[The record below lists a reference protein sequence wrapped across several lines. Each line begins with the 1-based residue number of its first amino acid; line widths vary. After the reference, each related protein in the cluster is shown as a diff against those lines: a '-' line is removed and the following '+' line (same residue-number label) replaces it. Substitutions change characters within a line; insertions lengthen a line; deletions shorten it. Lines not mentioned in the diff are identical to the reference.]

1 MANIFTKRT
10 TSPLH
15 FESASYSLED
25 VIWPGSEEEEG
36 LEERC
41 SKKRRRVEVSGTQYL
56 DGRGLFIQT
65 AGLRGPFE
73 KGWVNPWATSPGS
86 YSLKNIRRYPKLT
99 KDAAASHGQQHFP
112 MKEPVAVKR
121 RSIADDRPNILG
133 RGITDGAISSEPS
146 AKRKRH
152 GEPDRVNMHSKSKSK
167 SPGYALESGKR
178 EWLKKTSPTKQA
190 RFQTCKS
197 PTPTPA
203 PRDRSRPIS
212 SPPRKEE
219 SSNVVTPT
227 RDVIRY
233 GRGSVDQYQPNSMRL
248 VTTPATARKNS
259 PLKAESPHNGNVALI
274 REMEPQV
281 KEISLIESL
290 DHVRQ
295 GYEEVKRLSREA
307 VWSAEKSNG
316 HLQFRETSQE
326 AALNAQE
333 EAGEGFPSRLEPYVS
348 GPTIAEKS
356 SHVVEKKATSR
367 PTKPSPRAIPP
378 STYQPGF
385 EYCAAKRTSPT
396 SSRGS
401 LPFVEAPERTNASS
415 SAYSGSSSD
424 SESHRESEAA
434 ARRKITRA
442 SSPVISPGN
451 KQGKVTARVEAT
463 RRLTFTASGRPKI
476 AGTRPLSRSGLNISD
491 DRDPFVNNI
500 NEQVEQKIP
509 PVHTDV
515 PATKT
520 STKSSNK
527 SLTIGNPSKTSINAL
542 PEAQVVPE
550 EPHPP
555 AQVISGPST
564 NLLETDKESPKL
576 PVFDEEDD
584 SYMNL
589 STQAALLKA
598 QRSWKD
604 EVLAGLKQ
612 PSPMP
617 NGFAKAIKTP
627 QSNGHR
633 RASKNDVQYA
643 SKSPDVDNE
652 GPMSTQAM
660 IDEIS
665 PFAITTIK
673 KRPPSLK
680 KRTGLAPTPT
690 KAKASTSTTIISP
703 TGSAPFPT
711 YSPNM
716 STSPDISQPHKSP
729 AISHAHPNPTPT
741 LKPPTSSTLTS
752 FSILPNGTL
761 TETSVLQDG
770 QKPQQPALA
779 HEESYTSLPD
789 LDFGKP
795 FGSGNGSNGAAV
807 KGNGSS
813 GNGVKTNGSAKP
825 SGQMELDAAI
835 EDAGSFLGEW
845 DVEVEARRVGTST
858 HKHANGSAKKEG
870 LGKSILSRRKAKV

>member
-1 MANIFTKRT
+1 MANIITKRA

-25 VIWPGSEEEEG
+25 VIWPGSEEEES
-36 LEERC
+36 LEEHC
-41 SKKRRRVEVSGTQYL
+41 SKKRRRVEISGTQYL

-73 KGWVNPWATSPGS
+73 KGWVNPWATSRGS
-86 YSLKNIRRYPKLT
+86 YSLKSIRSYPKLT
-99 KDAAASHGQQHFP
+99 EDAAASHGQQHFP
-112 MKEPVAVKR
+112 MKEPIAVKR
-121 RSIADDRPNILG
+121 RSIADDRPNIIR
-133 RGITDGAISSEPS
+133 RGITDGAIPSEPS

-152 GEPDRVNMHSKSKSK
+152 GEPDRVKMHSKSKSK
-167 SPGYALESGKR
+167 SPGYALEPGKR

-190 RFQTCKS
+190 HFQVCKS

-212 SPPRKEE
+212 PPPRKEE
-219 SSNVVTPT
+219 PSNVVTPT

-233 GRGSVDQYQPNSMRL
+233 GRRSLDRSQPNSMRL
-248 VTTPATARKNS
+248 VTTPATARKKS
-259 PLKAESPHNGNVALI
+259 PSKAESPDNGNVALI
-274 REMEPQV
+274 KEMEPRV
-281 KEISLIESL
+281 KEISLMESS

-295 GYEEVKRLSREA
+295 GHEEVKRLSREA
-307 VWSAEKSNG
+307 VWSAEKAVDY
-316 HLQFRETSQE
+316 LQARETSQE

-333 EAGEGFPSRLEPYVS
+333 EAGEGFPSRLAPYVS

-356 SHVVEKKATSR
+356 SHIVEKKATSR

-385 EYCAAKRTSPT
+385 EYCAAKRMSSI

-401 LPFVEAPERTNASS
+401 LPFVEAPERGNA
-415 SAYSGSSSD
+415 SSSD
-424 SESHRESEAA
+424 SESCRESEAA
-434 ARRKITRA
+434 ARRKIIRT
-442 SSPVISPGN
+442 SSPVIIPGN
-451 KQGKVTARVEAT
+451 KQGKATARIEAT

-476 AGTRPLSRSGLNISD
+476 AGTRPLSRSGLSISD
-491 DRDPFVNNI
+491 DRDPFVDNI
-500 NEQVEQKIP
+500 DDQVEQKSP

-515 PATKT
+515 PAMKT
-520 STKSSNK
+520 SAKSSDK
-527 SLTIGNPSKTSINAL
+527 SLTISNPSKTSINAL

-550 EPHPP
+550 ESHPP

-617 NGFAKAIKTP
+617 NGFAKAVKTP

-633 RASKNDVQYA
+633 RTSKNDVQY
-643 SKSPDVDNE
+643 SSRNPDVDNE
-652 GPMSTQAM
+652 GLMSTQAM

-680 KRTGLAPTPT
+680 KRTSLAPAPTPT
-690 KAKASTSTTIISP
+690 KTKASTSTTIISP

-716 STSPDISQPHKSP
+716 STSPDMSQPHRTP
-729 AISHAHPNPTPT
+729 TISHAHQNPTPT
-741 LKPPTSSTLTS
+741 SKPPTSSTLTS

-770 QKPQQPALA
+770 QKPQQPPLA
-779 HEESYTSLPD
+779 HEGSYTSLPD
-789 LDFGKP
+789 LDFGNP
-795 FGSGNGSNGAAV
+795 FGSGNGSNSAAV

-813 GNGVKTNGSAKP
+813 GNGAKSNRSAKP

-845 DVEVEARRVGTST
+845 DVEAEARRVGTST